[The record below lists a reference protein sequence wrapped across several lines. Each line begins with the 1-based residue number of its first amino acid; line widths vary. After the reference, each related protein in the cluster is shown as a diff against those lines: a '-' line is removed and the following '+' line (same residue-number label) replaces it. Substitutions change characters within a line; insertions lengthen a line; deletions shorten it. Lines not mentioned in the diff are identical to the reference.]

1 MTPEESDRRIGAL
14 ESQVRQV
21 NMTIQSLQAPRPA
34 LPAQSSPTILGVLPT
49 KLKDIMK
56 LGFEW
61 VANQVNVK
69 AGAGIIVDASGV
81 SVKVKS
87 NSGLAVGA
95 SGLAVVLEA
104 NKGLSM
110 GAAGL
115 ATLLKTKGG
124 VLAGATG
131 LYLDLLLGVV
141 TPLTPGAIVPVD
153 FSLGCG
159 FTLTPGEDETLNASN
174 GTPGQRATLI
184 ITTSGTTS
192 WNLTFG
198 THFKTQ
204 GVLATGTVNAKIF
217 AMGFWT
223 PDGITW
229 YEETRTGAM

>member
-1 MTPEESDRRIGAL
+1 MTPEESDRRIRTL
-14 ESQVRQV
+14 ESQVRQM
-21 NMTIQSLQAPRPA
+21 NMAIQDLQAPRPA

-49 KLKDIMK
+49 KLKEIMK

-61 VANQVNVK
+61 IANQVNVK
-69 AGAGIIVDASGV
+69 AGTGITVDASGV

-87 NSGLAVGA
+87 NSGLAVDA

-124 VLAGATG
+124 VLTGSTG

-159 FTLTPGEDETLNASN
+159 FTLTPGEDETLNATG
-174 GTPGQRATLI
+174 GTAGQRATLI
-184 ITTSGTTS
+184 ITTSGVTPRT
-192 WNLTFG
+192 LTFG
-198 THFKTQ
+198 ANFKSQ
-204 GVLATGTVNAKIF
+204 GVLVTGAVGGKIF
-217 AMGFWT
+217 ALSFWT
-223 PDGITW
+223 PDGTTW
-229 YEETRTGAM
+229 YEVCRTGAM